1 MLLYIDEA
9 IAVRLLLN
17 VIPPSCSM
25 ACSVNPLSI
34 ISLNPAG
41 VSFTKYPKLV
51 APLAVQVNSTVVP
64 STAVTE
70 TGLTR
75 KTEIKTRKQTLK

>member
-1 MLLYIDEA
+1 M
-9 IAVRLLLN
+9 
-17 VIPPSCSM
+17 S
-25 ACSVNPLSI
+25 CSVNPL
-34 ISLNPAG
+34 LVNVPNVAD

-64 STAVTE
+64 STAATE

-75 KTEIKTRKQTLK
+75 KT